1 MRRAGRALAAAA
13 GVVLLLPVL
22 SASAFVPRADRVAD
36 AIARTNKADGRAQ
49 ALRLELN
56 LRIEDGEPVAKGELV
71 THPTGLARLELRG
84 AGDLV
89 ERHVLQG
96 SEHRASRNGR
106 VLDPPRAFLPPLFLL
121 QTDSGVTLRAALAA
135 FGVQADAIG
144 LAPCGMSDCYI
155 LGDPS
160 QIIPTLP
167 LEGEPPIPL
176 RDPDRRSRSGD
187 DLPKIWV
194 DTTSFEVLRVD
205 SERGVRVQFGPP
217 TQFEQVRFPSWIQID
232 EPGKRSVRFEIL
244 RATPV
249 NAPASAFGEAWLFG
263 APTR

>member
-96 SEHRASRNGR
+96 SEHRASRN
-106 VLDPPRAFLPPLFLL
+106 LIYSYF
-121 QTDSGVTLRAALAA
+121 
-135 FGVQADAIG
+135 
-144 LAPCGMSDCYI
+144 
-155 LGDPS
+155 
-160 QIIPTLP
+160 
-167 LEGEPPIPL
+167 
-176 RDPDRRSRSGD
+176 RSPFSIR
-187 DLPKIWV
+187 PKTKI
-194 DTTSFEVLRVD
+194 F
-205 SERGVRVQFGPP
+205 
-217 TQFEQVRFPSWIQID
+217 
-232 EPGKRSVRFEIL
+232 
-244 RATPV
+244 
-249 NAPASAFGEAWLFG
+249 
-263 APTR
+263 